1 MSGDLTLRERTRR
14 AVRAEIVDAAMRLF
28 LSQGFEATT
37 VEEIA
42 QAAGISR
49 RSYFR
54 YFANKDE
61 AFAEALAAIGRTIAQ
76 ALMQRPPDESPWDA
90 LRHAFQPLLEQA
102 SADPN
107 AEALARLMLERPS
120 LQQGKDAVWQ
130 AEIAAALEPRLSA
143 DGSHDT
149 SLRARALSASAI
161 ACLHTA
167 QEQWLAPEERRR
179 LDTLLNTS
187 MDAIHPLHSTS
198 TPVAVPTS
206 PPAAAE

>member
-1 MSGDLTLRERTRR
+1 MSGDLTIRQRTRR
-14 AVRAEIVDAAMRLF
+14 AVRAEIADAAMSLF

-54 YFANKDE
+54 YFAGKDE
-61 AFAEALAAIGRTIAQ
+61 VLAEALASVGRTIAQ
-76 ALMQRPPDESPWDA
+76 ALVQRPPGESAWDA
-90 LRHAFQPLLEQA
+90 LRQAFEPLLKQV
-102 SADPN
+102 SAGPN
-107 AEALARLMLERPS
+107 AAAFARLMLERPS
-120 LQQGKDAVWQ
+120 LQRGKDAVWQ
-130 AEIAAALEPRLSA
+130 AEIAATLEQRLSA

-167 QEQWLAPEERRR
+167 QEQWLEPSERRS
-179 LDTLLNTS
+179 LDTLLSTS
-187 MDAIHPLHSTS
+187 MDAIRPLQ
-198 TPVAVPTS
+198 P
-206 PPAAAE
+206 